1 MAGGTEA
8 TISVASQGLTLSL
21 SQQGPSGTEK
31 IDEGTSPGA
40 KEKEDAGPCT
50 AHKYNRAT
58 LLLPLHGSLRPES
71 APQRSRTKHHH
82 QDTSPSHSWD

>member
-8 TISVASQGLTLSL
+8 TITVASKGLTLSL
-21 SQQGPSGTEK
+21 SQQGLLGLK
-31 IDEGTSPGA
+31 KNNEGTSPGA

-50 AHKYNRAT
+50 AQKYNRAT
-58 LLLPLHGSLRPES
+58 LLLPLHGTLCPES